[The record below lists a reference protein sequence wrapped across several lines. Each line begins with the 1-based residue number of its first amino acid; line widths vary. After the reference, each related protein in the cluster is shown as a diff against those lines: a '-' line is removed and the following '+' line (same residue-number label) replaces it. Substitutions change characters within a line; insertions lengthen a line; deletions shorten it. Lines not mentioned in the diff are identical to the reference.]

1 MKLKLLITSC
11 AFAFLYMG
19 NVDAMDPVIAQ
30 AKSMKPG
37 PRAIFLEQKYI
48 ELNGRYVELQ
58 RQPGH
63 GPLPD
68 ADSFADVTQGVRD
81 IHITRTGI
89 DDVTSYHDTFEA
101 VHGADTIAGLIA
113 IAARQGSG
121 DNHAVHDG
129 VFEEGTNYGHLRE
142 YQTLNDLRTGNGGQP
157 YQLLSAQLR
166 GVLDNYNTLSGF
178 QTFEALTGG
187 GAAYNLL
194 HQDLRT
200 ELGRHTTLFGF
211 QSINDLVNGGQA
223 YQLLHQDL
231 RNELGHVQTL
241 RGFNSLQQL
250 STDGTG
256 GKALLQNGL
265 QGEID
270 HMCAMEQAAT
280 VSDIPDNALTHLQN
294 SVRQKLQK
302 DRLIGKYKAPNPP
315 ANPDHPVPLVPWIQ
329 PDLFQGEALHVA
341 AGFGTL
347 VRNVFTAADIDE
359 ALPHL
364 LNILSTSL
372 AAADIVKNAD
382 FNQGN
387 PNFGQGQG
395 HNLSRRFGG
404 CLSEI
409 KANHQ
414 GAARIPHY
422 LSLLKTMI
430 EDLTLPAAQPDQP
443 RTLKQ
448 HLPGY
453 TFDLF
458 KQLLE
463 DMLEDASFEQLGIH

>member
-37 PRAIFLEQKYI
+37 PRAVFLEQKYI
-48 ELNGRYVELQ
+48 ELNGRYLELQ
-58 RQPGH
+58 RQPER
-63 GPLPD
+63 GPLEEAND
-68 ADSFADVTQGVRD
+68 FNAVTQGVRD
-81 IHITRTGI
+81 IHITQAGI

-101 VHGADTIAGLIA
+101 VHGADTIAELIT
-113 IAARQGSG
+113 IAARQGSA
-121 DNHAVHDG
+121 DNHAVHDD
-129 VFEEGTNYGHLRE
+129 VFEEGTNYGHLRG
-142 YQTLNDLRTGNGGQP
+142 YQTLSDLRTGNGGQP
-157 YQLLSAQLR
+157 YQLLSVQLR
-166 GVLDNYNTLSGF
+166 GVLDNYDTLSRF

-187 GAAYNLL
+187 GAAYN
-194 HQDLRT
+194 
-200 ELGRHTTLFGF
+200 
-211 QSINDLVNGGQA
+211 
-223 YQLLHQDL
+223 LLHQDL

-265 QGEID
+265 QDEID
-270 HMCAMEQAAT
+270 HMYAMEQAAT

-294 SVRQKLQK
+294 GVRQKLQK
-302 DRLIGKYKAPNPP
+302 DQLIGKYKAPNPP
-315 ANPDHPVPLVPWIQ
+315 ANPDHPVPLAPWIQ
-329 PDLFQGEALHVA
+329 PDLFQSEALHVA

-347 VRNVFTAADIDE
+347 VRNVFTAADIGE

-372 AAADIVKNAD
+372 ADGGIVKNAD

-387 PNFGQGQG
+387 PNFGQG

-409 KANHQ
+409 KANQQ

-422 LSLLKTMI
+422 LSLLKAMI

-448 HLPGY
+448 NLPGY
-453 TFDLF
+453 TFNLF

>member
-58 RQPGH
+58 RQPGR

-81 IHITRTGI
+81 IHITQTGI

-187 GAAYNLL
+187 GQAYQLL
-194 HQDLRT
+194 HQGLRD
-200 ELGRHTTLFGF
+200 ELGHHTTLFGF
-211 QSINDLVNGGQA
+211 QSINALTAGGQA
-223 YQLLHQDL
+223 YQLLHQGL
-231 RNELGHVQTL
+231 RDDISDSVSIRNAQGLSAINQLQERARNRLHITTRQQINKSDIL
-241 RGFNSLQQL
+241 FNL
-250 STDGTG
+250 STRIPADLYRNTPGLHITGQGFGT
-256 GKALLQNGL
+256 ALMG
-265 QGEID
+265 I
-270 HMCAMEQAAT
+270 MSAAT
-280 VSDIPDNALTHLQN
+280 VAAASVHLESVNTLLGDPGIIATDANIQVNSAQACGSCVSHFLVQDDNYATLGYLRIIKEIVSVSRVGANNFGNMHLG
-294 SVRQKLQK
+294 VFKLLKQYIAQ
-302 DRLIGKYKAPNPP
+302 LIFVSTEAQLL
-315 ANPDHPVPLVPWIQ
+315 PVPA
-329 PDLFQGEALHVA
+329 EH
-341 AGFGTL
+341 
-347 VRNVFTAADIDE
+347 
-359 ALPHL
+359 
-364 LNILSTSL
+364 
-372 AAADIVKNAD
+372 
-382 FNQGN
+382 
-387 PNFGQGQG
+387 
-395 HNLSRRFGG
+395 
-404 CLSEI
+404 
-409 KANHQ
+409 
-414 GAARIPHY
+414 
-422 LSLLKTMI
+422 
-430 EDLTLPAAQPDQP
+430 
-443 RTLKQ
+443 
-448 HLPGY
+448 
-453 TFDLF
+453 
-458 KQLLE
+458 
-463 DMLEDASFEQLGIH
+463 

>member
-19 NVDAMDPVIAQ
+19 NVDAMDDPVITQ
-30 AKSMKPG
+30 AKGMKPG

-48 ELNGRYVELQ
+48 ELNGRYVNLQ
-58 RQPGH
+58 RQPGR

-81 IHITRTGI
+81 IHITQTGI

-142 YQTLNDLRTGNGGQP
+142 YHTLNDLRTGNGGQP

-187 GAAYNLL
+187 GEAYNLL
-194 HQDLRT
+194 HAGLR
-200 ELGRHTTLFGF
+200 
-211 QSINDLVNGGQA
+211 A
-223 YQLLHQDL
+223 
-231 RNELGHVQTL
+231 ELGHVQTL

-265 QGEID
+265 QDEID
-270 HMCAMEQAAT
+270 HMYAMEQAAT
-280 VSDIPDNALTHLQN
+280 VSDIPDDALTHLQN
-294 SVRQKLQK
+294 GVRQKLQK
-302 DRLIGKYKAPNPP
+302 DQLIGKYKAPNP
-315 ANPDHPVPLVPWIQ
+315 PDHPVPLVPWIQ

-387 PNFGQGQG
+387 PNFGQG

-422 LSLLKTMI
+422 LSLLKAMI
-430 EDLTLPAAQPDQP
+430 EDLTLPALQPDQP

-448 HLPGY
+448 NLPGY